1 MRPFGSATDR
11 TNLPVVTYPAAEVAS
26 TVRDAYA
33 AAAQADGSEPT
44 TDASRFLEP
53 DFDLSPL
60 DELRSTFAARLTEA
74 HASIE
79 ARDQSSDRALVE
91 VVATRRGANSAV
103 ARAYAMQ
110 QPAPVAS
117 RREHPALDFHQ
128 IATLLGDHPDL
139 LRRLGLVVDLRLP
152 APELGNP
159 IERVRVSPASKLPD
173 GVGHRLPGTAATLDL
188 GAKKFVPT
196 LRDPGHDPRVL
207 PVNQPEFHLESLDV
221 DGAVRKSVALA
232 SSPTGPAT
240 AAPSAPPTLRNDGIS
255 LVHAGRA
262 GNLHGRLASSRERR
276 ASIGSTRAGDPQE
289 TTLHAEDLILRVLRV
304 DVFDD
309 VTGSLPLAARAAD
322 PLHGRRSR
330 RDPRGRRPVRRRGLL
345 PGDPDRRHRTLHP

>member
-1 MRPFGSATDR
+1 MSTVDVTWICCPDGIESGELRLSVVAAPALRPKGTLEDFAPLRDWPAVVSSIQWVVAFDPGTTETPATVAGDAPDSVLWRSVFPRSTPVRPFGSATDR

-79 ARDQSSDRALVE
+79 ARDPSDRALVE

-117 RREHPALDFHQ
+117 PENTRRW
-128 IATLLGDHPDL
+128 T
-139 LRRLGLVVDLRLP
+139 
-152 APELGNP
+152 
-159 IERVRVSPASKLPD
+159 
-173 GVGHRLPGTAATLDL
+173 
-188 GAKKFVPT
+188 
-196 LRDPGHDPRVL
+196 
-207 PVNQPEFHLESLDV
+207 
-221 DGAVRKSVALA
+221 
-232 SSPTGPAT
+232 
-240 AAPSAPPTLRNDGIS
+240 
-255 LVHAGRA
+255 
-262 GNLHGRLASSRERR
+262 
-276 ASIGSTRAGDPQE
+276 ST
-289 TTLHAEDLILRVLRV
+289 
-304 DVFDD
+304 
-309 VTGSLPLAARAAD
+309 
-322 PLHGRRSR
+322 RSR
-330 RDPRGRRPVRRRGLL
+330 RCSETTQSCFAAWASSSTFAFLRQSSGTR
-345 PGDPDRRHRTLHP
+345 